1 LIGIGGGA
9 SQLRP
14 SHTTARSSVIG
25 TVNVISVPVEKLRT
39 PALLE
44 HDPQQP
50 AQLDDIAGENL
61 DSADDEPAPEVEPA
75 PAPIEP

>member
-1 LIGIGGGA
+1 
-9 SQLRP
+9 
-14 SHTTARSSVIG
+14 
-25 TVNVISVPVEKLRT
+25 VISVPVEKLRT